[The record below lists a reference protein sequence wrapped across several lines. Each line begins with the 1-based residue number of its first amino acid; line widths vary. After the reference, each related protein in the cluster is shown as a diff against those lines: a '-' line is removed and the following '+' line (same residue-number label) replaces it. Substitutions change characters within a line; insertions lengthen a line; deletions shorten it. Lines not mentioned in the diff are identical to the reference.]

1 MIFISFNEN
10 TPKTRT
16 ALLELRNKRK
26 IASFGLE
33 ILKDKEDALLSEFLE
48 VIKQAKNA
56 RTHLSN
62 NLSLGN
68 DALLRAENWL
78 GPNNTESIATSTTP
92 QKNIF
97 VDEKNIMGTTVP
109 KISAKNLKRDLFSRG
124 YNLHDTTESI
134 DIAAD
139 FFETSLDCALRVGEE
154 ETSAQI
160 LAEQITNTR
169 TKTNALEKIIIP
181 EIFNNEKKI
190 RANLNETERQ
200 ETAKIK
206 RIKRILKKN

>member
-1 MIFISFNEN
+1 MGFNEN

-16 ALLELRNKRK
+16 ALLGLKEKRK

-48 VIKQAKNA
+48 IIKQSKNTRA
-56 RTHLSN
+56 HLAS
-62 NLSLGN
+62 NLSLGT
-68 DALLRAENWL
+68 DALTRAENWL
-78 GPNNTESIATSTTP
+78 GPNNTESIAASTTP
-92 QKNIF
+92 QKNILLG
-97 VDEKNIMGTTVP
+97 EKNIMGTAVP
-109 KISAKNLKRDLFSRG
+109 KISAKNLKRDIFQRG

-139 FFETSLDCALRVGEE
+139 FFETSLDCALRIGEE

-181 EIFNNEKKI
+181 
-190 RANLNETERQ
+190 
-200 ETAKIK
+200 
-206 RIKRILKKN
+206 